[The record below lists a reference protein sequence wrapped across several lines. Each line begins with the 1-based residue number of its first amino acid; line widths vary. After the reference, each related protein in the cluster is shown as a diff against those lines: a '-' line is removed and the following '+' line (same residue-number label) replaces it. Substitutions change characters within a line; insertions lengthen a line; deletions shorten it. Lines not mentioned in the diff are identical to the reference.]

1 MIEIAGGIILAV
13 FILAL
18 LPWIFVGLSWAF
30 ALAVVLALAG
40 GAVWLVWTGAQSTEG
55 LAVEFIIGG
64 VFLIWLHYEIKAR
77 REMKAELDATP
88 AAGSNPPAPQST
100 GHREPS
106 QHRGR

>member
-18 LPWIFVGLSWAF
+18 LPWLFVVLSWTF
-30 ALAVVLALAG
+30 ALPVVLALAG

-77 REMKAELDATP
+77 RELKAELNARP
-88 AAGSNPPAPQST
+88 GAGSNRPAPQST
-100 GHREPS
+100 DRH
-106 QHRGR
+106 